1 MEIMETSIVNI
12 DRSTEIKAMAE
23 IARKERIRLL
33 TEQLE
38 REQNAKPGD
47 MSVLE
52 LDTLEM
58 KALFDSLMGFNQF
71 NISDTVTK
79 LNSAF
84 KSYAKECPHM
94 ATEAINALSSLHQLI
109 VGLSLYSELIERKFS
124 EYTKLANELNDLES
138 QSFQKAS

>member
-1 MEIMETSIVNI
+1 METSIVNI
-12 DRSTEIKAMAE
+12 GRSSEINAMAE
-23 IARKERIRLL
+23 IARKDRIRLL

-58 KALFDSLMGFNQF
+58 KALFDSLMGFNQSML
-71 NISDTVTK
+71 SDTVVT

-84 KSYAKECPHM
+84 QSYAKEYPHM
-94 ATEAINALSSLHQLI
+94 ASEAIDKLSNLHQLI
-109 VGLSLYSELIERKFS
+109 TTLSLYSELIERKFS
-124 EYTKLANELNDLES
+124 EYTKLADELNDLES
-138 QSFQKAS
+138 QSLQEAS

>member
-1 MEIMETSIVNI
+1 METSAVNI

-38 REQNAKPGD
+38 REQNTMPGD

-58 KALFDSLMGFNQF
+58 KALFDSLMGFNQYQLT
-71 NISDTVTK
+71 DTVHE

-84 KSYAKECPHM
+84 QSYAKEYPHM
-94 ATEAINALSSLHQLI
+94 AADAISNLSNLNQLI
-109 VGLSLYSELIERKFS
+109 ASLSLYSELVERKFS
-124 EYTKLANELNDLES
+124 EYTKLADELNGLES
-138 QSFQKAS
+138 QQFQKAS